1 MTIVFSGLS
10 VDRATLTMGIRLTYW
25 WPDPGTDLIVIDG
38 EDFAGHRIHAWFTRM
53 DPSSFPL
60 VERGFNWVQEQ
71 PYNR

>member
-1 MTIVFSGLS
+1 
-10 VDRATLTMGIRLTYW
+10 
-25 WPDPGTDLIVIDG
+25 VIDG

-53 DPSSFPL
+53 DPASFPR